1 MTEATPQWSD
11 FTKRA
16 IALIVLLLLALMIYR
31 FREILPP
38 LMIASLLAF
47 ILNPIAGFIV
57 ERLHI
62 SRGLAT
68 GLVFLVLVAAMLG
81 TLAAP
86 VTAVPNVVRAVRTA
100 QFDFIRFT
108 NDIGA
113 FFEQPLQVGDY
124 SLDLS
129 DAYQEL
135 SSMLTS
141 FVASVAEG
149 TLDVVLNIASGA
161 LWLLFIMITA
171 FYLVKDADRF
181 TEGLDSLA
189 PPGHREDFARIRCQ
203 IADVWNRFLRG
214 QLVMGLVMVVITT
227 VVCTAIGLPYA
238 LVMGLIAGITEFI
251 PNIGPIIAL
260 VPAALVAL
268 FKGSSFLPLSNFWF
282 MVLVIGLYMV
292 IQQVEGNVIL
302 PRILG
307 ESLNLHPL
315 VVMIGIII
323 GGNMTGILGMLLA
336 APVLA
341 TLRVIGS
348 YIFRRL
354 YDSDPFPKPDQ
365 EAEPSQP
372 GLVEQACLA
381 AWYRLQETV
390 EEALESRK
398 ERADRGEGQGGVL
411 IRPARSTDRSAV
423 EAICAKRGEDYVSNV
438 WDEWLAECDGALL
451 LAESQGQVVGLAKL
465 TRLAEDEWWLQ
476 GLRVDPDHQRKGIA
490 GRLQTCLIEIAR
502 HTGHGTLRF
511 GTHSTNEA
519 VHCLAARDSF
529 RHIATYE
536 RYRADPLTS
545 EGATHAPSLY
555 RLTEPEVAEA
565 WALISESP
573 RLRASSGL
581 YEDAWTWRNLTRERL
596 AHHVIAGD
604 VWGMGRPDENR
615 DGVGGGEERAGGGLW
630 GLALVCG
637 VEQAGPLYVGYV
649 DGADDALTPVL
660 QGLRGLAS
668 QLDCAEVIAIFVNE
682 PVLLAA
688 VKAAGYERNRD
699 RDLWIFELGLSLAN
713 SRE

>member
-1 MTEATPQWSD
+1 MTEPVYRWSD

-16 IALIVLLLLALMIYR
+16 IALIVLLLLALMLYR
-31 FREILPP
+31 FRDILPP

-68 GLVFLVLVAAMLG
+68 GLVFLVLIVALLG

-86 VTAVPNVVRAVRTA
+86 VTAVPNVVRAVRAA

-129 DAYQEL
+129 GAYQEL

-161 LWLLFIMITA
+161 LWLLFILITA

-181 TEGLDSLA
+181 IKGLDNLA
-189 PPGHREDFARIRCQ
+189 PPGYREDFAHIRCQ
-203 IADVWNRFLRG
+203 MADVWNRFLRG

-238 LVMGLIAGITEFI
+238 LVMGLIAGVTEFI

-268 FKGSSFLPLSNFWF
+268 FMGSSFLPLSNFWF

-292 IQQVEGNVIL
+292 IQQIEGNVIL

-323 GGNMTGILGMLLA
+323 GGNMMGILGMLLA

-341 TLRVIGS
+341 TLRVIGN
-348 YIFRRL
+348 YIFSRL
-354 YDSDPFPKPDQ
+354 YDNDPFPEPGQK
-365 EAEPSQP
+365 AEPSRP
-372 GLVEQACLA
+372 GLIQQACLA
-381 AWYRLQETV
+381 VWCRLQDTI

-398 ERADRGEGQGGVL
+398 ERANREEEQGEIL
-411 IRPARSTDRSAV
+411 IRPARSTDRPAV
-423 EAICAKRGEDYVSNV
+423 EAICAKRGEDYVPNV
-438 WDEWLAECDGALL
+438 WDEWLAECDGELL
-451 LAESQGQVVGLAKL
+451 LAELQGQIVGFAKL

-476 GLRVDPDHQRKGIA
+476 GLRVDPDHQRKGVA
-490 GRLQTCLIEIAR
+490 GRLQACLVEIAK

-519 VHCLAARDSF
+519 VHRLAARDSF
-529 RHIATYE
+529 RRVAAYG

-545 EGATHAPSLY
+545 ERPAYISSLR
-555 RLTEPEVAEA
+555 RLIEPEVAEA
-565 WALISESP
+565 WALISDSP

-581 YEDAWTWRNLTRERL
+581 YEDAWTWRNLTREQL
-596 AHHVIAGD
+596 AHHVVAGD
-604 VWGMGRPDENR
+604 VWGVGRPDEDQGDVEEGEK
-615 DGVGGGEERAGGGLW
+615 DGGDGLW
-630 GLALVCG
+630 GLALIYG
-637 VEQAGPLYVGYV
+637 MEQAGPLYVGYV
-649 DGADDALTPVL
+649 DGTDDALAPVL
-660 QGLRGLAS
+660 QGLQKLAS
-668 QLDCAEVIAIFVNE
+668 QLDCAEVIAILVNE
-682 PVLLAA
+682 PALLAA
-688 VKAAGYERNRD
+688 IETAGYERNRD
-699 RDLWIFELGLSLAN
+699 HDLWIFELGLGVAG

>member
-1 MTEATPQWSD
+1 MTEPIRRWSD

-31 FREILPP
+31 FRDILPP

-81 TLAAP
+81 TLTAP
-86 VTAVPNVVRAVRTA
+86 VTAVPNVVRAVRAA

-129 DAYQEL
+129 GAYQEL

-161 LWLLFIMITA
+161 LWLLFILITA

-181 TEGLDSLA
+181 VKGLDNLA
-189 PPGHREDFARIRCQ
+189 PPGYQEDFARIRRQ
-203 IADVWNRFLRG
+203 IADVWNSFLRG
-214 QLVMGLVMVVITT
+214 QLMMGLVMVVITT

-238 LVMGLIAGITEFI
+238 LVMGLIAGVTEFI

-268 FKGSSFLPLSNFWF
+268 FKGSGFLPLSNFWF

-292 IQQVEGNVIL
+292 IQQIEGNVIL

-323 GGNMTGILGMLLA
+323 GGNMMGILGMLLA

-348 YIFRRL
+348 YIFSRL
-354 YDSDPFPKPDQ
+354 YDKDPFPELDQ
-365 EAEPSQP
+365 KAEPSHP
-372 GLVEQACLA
+372 GLVEQVCLA
-381 AWYRLQETV
+381 AWCRLRETV
-390 EEALESRK
+390 EGALESRK
-398 ERADRGEGQGGVL
+398 ERADREEEQGEIL
-411 IRPARSTDRSAV
+411 IRPARSTDRPAV
-423 EAICAKRGEDYVSNV
+423 EAICAKRSGDYVTNV
-438 WDEWLAECDGALL
+438 WDEWLAECDGELL
-451 LAESQGQVVGLAKL
+451 LAELQGQVVGLAKL

-476 GLRVDPDHQRKGIA
+476 GLRVDPDHQGKGVA
-490 GRLQTCLIEIAR
+490 GRLQACLVEIAK

-519 VHCLAARDSF
+519 VHRLAARDSF
-529 RHIATYE
+529 RHIAAYG
-536 RYRADPLTS
+536 RYRADPLAFERS
-545 EGATHAPSLY
+545 AHIPSLH

-565 WALISESP
+565 WALISDSP
-573 RLRASSGL
+573 RLQASSGL
-581 YEDAWTWRNLTRERL
+581 YEDAWTWRNLTREQL

-604 VWGMGRPDENR
+604 VWGVSRPDEDQGDAEEGER
-615 DGVGGGEERAGGGLW
+615 DGGDGLR
-630 GLALVCG
+630 GLALICG

-649 DGADDALTPVL
+649 DGTDDALAPVL
-660 QGLRGLAS
+660 QGLQRLAS
-668 QLDCAEVIAIFVNE
+668 QFDCAEVIAILVNE
-682 PVLLAA
+682 PALLAA
-688 VKAAGYERNRD
+688 IETAGYERNQD
-699 RDLWIFELGLSLAN
+699 HDLWIFELGLGVAG